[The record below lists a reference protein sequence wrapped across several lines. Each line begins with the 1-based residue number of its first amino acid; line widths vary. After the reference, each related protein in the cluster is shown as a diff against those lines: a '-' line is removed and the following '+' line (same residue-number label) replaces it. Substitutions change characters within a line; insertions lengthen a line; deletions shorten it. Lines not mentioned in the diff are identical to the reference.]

1 MAKINYKTNL
11 KGDLLGG
18 LTAAIIAIPVGLA
31 FGEASGLGPKYGLYT
46 AAILAIVA
54 SFVGGTKTLISDPTG
69 PMTVVAATVVT
80 AALAD
85 FGPGLDGL
93 GLSGPAWL
101 YVVITFALT
110 GLFQII
116 FGFLNIAQYIKYIPF
131 PVVSG
136 FMGGI
141 GVIIILL
148 QLYPLMG
155 YDSPKGAI
163 NIMSGIMEP
172 IRGLKYESLLLG
184 GITVATIYLFP
195 FITKKVPAILM
206 ALIVGTASYLIL
218 NYFADFSAVQTI
230 SSFKS
235 EVPTPKLDVFEHFDW
250 GIMASCAGLAVTLAA
265 LGTIDTLLTSVVA
278 DSLTKTKHKGN
289 RELIGQGLGN
299 FIAALFGGFPGA
311 GSTTGTVINIKSG
324 GRTNIS
330 GITKGVILLIVILT
344 MGPYVMY
351 IPKAVLA
358 GILLTIGIGIV
369 DVKGLRLLPKV
380 PRVDAFILLLT
391 LVITVFDT
399 LLDAVAVGA
408 LIATVSFMKKMAD
421 VMDDMNQDGELKDFS
436 KDPRIPKAMGDRVF
450 VKVLDGP
457 MFFGFADQ
465 FREQMRAI
473 DKYEA
478 LIIDMKRVPFMDE
491 TGLIV
496 LEEAIHELHIKGVDL
511 YITGANDAI
520 YTQLVKVKIPG
531 NLVDEDHFFPF
542 FKHCLK
548 HIRYSFEEKAA
559 EDKAAGI
566 SEASDKIEE

>member
-46 AAILAIVA
+46 AAILAIIA
-54 SFVGGTKTLISDPTG
+54 SVIGGTKTLISDPTG

-80 AALAD
+80 AALTD
-85 FGPGLDGL
+85 YGSGIGDI
-93 GLSGPAWL
+93 GLSSPAWL

-163 NIMSGIMEP
+163 NIMGGIMDP
-172 IRGLKYESLLLG
+172 IKGLNFQSLLLG

-206 ALIVGTASYLIL
+206 ALVVGTVSYLIL
-218 NYFADFSAVQTI
+218 SNIADFSSVTTI
-230 SSFKS
+230 SSFES
-235 EVPTPKLDVFEHFDW
+235 EVPMPKLDVFEHFSWD
-250 GIMASCAGLAVTLAA
+250 IFVQCLGLAVTLAA

-299 FIAALFGGFPGA
+299 FVAALFGGFPGA

-324 GRTNIS
+324 GRTNLS
-330 GITKGVILLIVILT
+330 GITKGVILVVVIMT

-421 VMDDMNQDGELKDFS
+421 VMDDMNKDGELKEFS

-450 VKVLDGP
+450 VKILDGP

-496 LEEAIHELHIKGVDL
+496 LEEAIHELHDKGVDL

-520 YTQLVKVKIPG
+520 YTQLEKVKIPG

-548 HIRYSFEEKAA
+548 HIRYKFEEKEAKV
-559 EDKAAGI
+559 EI
-566 SEASDKIEE
+566 SDESEE

>member
-1 MAKINYKTNL
+1 MGKINYKAHL

-31 FGEASGLGPKYGLYT
+31 FGVASGLGPQFGLYT

-54 SFVGGTKTLISDPTG
+54 SAIGGTKTLISDPTG

-80 AALAD
+80 AGISD
-85 FGPGLDGL
+85 FGGDALNNE
-93 GLSGPAWL
+93 AWL
-101 YVVITFALT
+101 YIIITFALA
-110 GLFQII
+110 GVFQIV

-141 GVIIILL
+141 GVIIVLL

-155 YDSPKGAI
+155 HTSPKGAI
-163 NIMSGIMEP
+163 NILGGIGEP
-172 IRGLKYESLLLG
+172 LSAIEYKSLLLG

-206 ALIVGTASYLIL
+206 ALIVGTGAYLLL
-218 NYFADFSAVQTI
+218 NHFLDFSAVATI
-230 SSFKS
+230 DSFKS
-235 EVPTPKLDVFEHFDW
+235 EVPLPKTEVFAGFKWSMIFDCLVP
-250 GIMASCAGLAVTLAA
+250 ALTLGA

-278 DSLTKTKHKGN
+278 DSMTKTKHNGN

-299 FIAALFGGFPGA
+299 LVASIFGGFPGA

-330 GITKGVILLIVILT
+330 GITKGVILVVIIMT
-344 MGPYVMY
+344 MGPYVSY

-369 DVKGLRLLPKV
+369 DLKGLRLLSKV
-380 PRVDAFILLLT
+380 PRVDAFILIITLL
-391 LVITVFDT
+391 ITVFDT

-408 LIATVSFMKKMAD
+408 LIATVAFMKKMAD
-421 VMDDMNQDGELKDFS
+421 VMDTMNKDGELKEFS
-436 KDPRIPKAMGDRVF
+436 KDPRIPKAMGDRVY

-478 LIIDMKRVPFMDE
+478 LIVDMKRVPFMDE
-491 TGLIV
+491 TGLVV
-496 LEEAIHELHIKGVDL
+496 LEEAIGELHAKGVDI
-511 YITGANDAI
+511 YVTGANDAI
-520 YTQLVKVKIPG
+520 YTQLEKVKIPG

-548 HIRYSFEEKAA
+548 HIRYSFEEKEA
-559 EDKAAGI
+559 EG
-566 SEASDKIEE
+566 E

>member
-1 MAKINYKTNL
+1 M
-11 KGDLLGG
+11 
-18 LTAAIIAIPVGLA
+18 
-31 FGEASGLGPKYGLYT
+31 
-46 AAILAIVA
+46 
-54 SFVGGTKTLISDPTG
+54 
-69 PMTVVAATVVT
+69 
-80 AALAD
+80 
-85 FGPGLDGL
+85 
-93 GLSGPAWL
+93 
-101 YVVITFALT
+101 
-110 GLFQII
+110 I

-163 NIMSGIMEP
+163 NIMGGIMDP
-172 IRGLKYESLLLG
+172 IKGLNFQSLLLG

-206 ALIVGTASYLIL
+206 ALVVGTVSYLIL
-218 NYFADFSAVQTI
+218 SNIADFSSVTTI
-230 SSFKS
+230 SSFES
-235 EVPTPKLDVFEHFDW
+235 EVPMPKLDVFEHFSWD
-250 GIMASCAGLAVTLAA
+250 IFVQCLGLAVTLAA

-299 FIAALFGGFPGA
+299 FVAALFGGFPGA

-324 GRTNIS
+324 GRTNLS
-330 GITKGVILLIVILT
+330 GITKGVILVVVIMT

-421 VMDDMNQDGELKDFS
+421 VMDDMNKDGELKEFS

-450 VKVLDGP
+450 VKILDGP

-496 LEEAIHELHIKGVDL
+496 LEEAIHELHDKGVDL

-520 YTQLVKVKIPG
+520 YTQLEKVKIPG

-548 HIRYSFEEKAA
+548 HIRYKFEEKEAKV
-559 EDKAAGI
+559 EI
-566 SEASDKIEE
+566 SDESEE